1 MEAYLQSPQKGL
13 ETELGGKKLHQWGKI
28 FLDIA
33 KLGLIKR
40 KELNS
45 NGKDETIY
53 LKHLEDI
60 IDRKTNRAQLLLE
73 QFNKQGNLDF
83 FNNAKEDFSY
93 SGL

>member
-1 MEAYLQSPQKGL
+1 M
-13 ETELGGKKLHQWGKI
+13 
-28 FLDIA
+28 
-33 KLGLIKR
+33 KR
-40 KELNS
+40 Y
-45 NGKDETIY
+45 I